1 MINLRSIKKGDVL
14 LGTES
19 DERFLVVST
28 GEKLS
33 GDGFTTIQFTLLKNG
48 SAVVASES
56 ISYDVYKRNPEATPL
71 SESLTSRMQACNAT
85 LDSSRQQS
93 G

>member
-71 SESLTSRMQACNAT
+71 VL
-85 LDSSRQQS
+85 LGSSKE
-93 G
+93 GVYITDFIKK